1 MKNKKNQDYQLKQL
15 VLITVAIELI
25 TKVIDLIVA
34 IIKLV
39 AGNQPVTNLIITFY
53 FSFVNY
59 VKNNF
64 VSYSNCLISENY

>member
-39 AGNQPVTNLIITFY
+39 AGN
-53 FSFVNY
+53 
-59 VKNNF
+59 
-64 VSYSNCLISENY
+64 

>member
-1 MKNKKNQDYQLKQL
+1 MKNKKDQDLTLAKL

-34 IIKLV
+34 I
-39 AGNQPVTNLIITFY
+39 Y

-59 VKNNF
+59 VKNYF
-64 VSYSNCLISENY
+64 ISYSNHIVN